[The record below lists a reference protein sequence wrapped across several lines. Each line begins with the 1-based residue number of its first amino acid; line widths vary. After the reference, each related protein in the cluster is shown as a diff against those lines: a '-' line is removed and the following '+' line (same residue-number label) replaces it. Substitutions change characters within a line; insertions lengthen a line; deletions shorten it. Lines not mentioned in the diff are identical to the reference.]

1 MFSMIADERI
11 HSPGRHESASVHGGV
26 RVKSWSSFVV
36 GFVLG
41 VAVAAVLFYVLP
53 RERGRTAVA
62 AAPGGG
68 AATTKSGQQQA
79 AQQPSGDVIIN
90 GKSFTQRHKDE
101 FVQRYGVAPI
111 PGSYWYDTRSG
122 LWGLA
127 GQAAAGFLFA
137 GHDYGALAAN
147 ASNGDTGVFL
157 NGREMP
163 QGEVLVFASLVGPIL
178 PGRYW
183 LDGQGSYGYEGMAIP
198 VGNLYV
204 MAAAASSGGGG
215 GGGDNFW
222 SSRFARG
229 NSNADNSMGYV
240 SIPGTGTVTYG
251 M

>member
-1 MFSMIADERI
+1 M
-11 HSPGRHESASVHGGV
+11 
-26 RVKSWSSFVV
+26 KSWSSFFV

-41 VAVAAVLFYVLP
+41 VAATAALFFLS
-53 RERGRTAVA
+53 RGERARSAAAAPAVA
-62 AAPGGG
+62 AATPP
-68 AATTKSGQQQA
+68 AGQVA
-79 AQQPSGDVIIN
+79 GGDVIIN
-90 GKSFTQRHKDE
+90 GSALTQRHKDE
-101 FVQRYGVAPI
+101 FVQRYGVAPV
-111 PGSYWYDTRSG
+111 PGSYWYDAKSG

-127 GQAAAGFLFA
+127 GQAAAGFLLA
-137 GHDYGALAAN
+137 GHDFGALAAN
-147 ASNGDTGVFL
+147 ASSGDTRIFL

-163 QGEVLVFASLVGPIL
+163 QSEVLLFGSLVGPIL

-183 LDGQGSYGYEGMAIP
+183 LDGQGNYGYEGIAMPA
-198 VGNLYV
+198 GNLYV
-204 MAAAASSGGGG
+204 MATAAASAYGGGGG

>member
-1 MFSMIADERI
+1 M
-11 HSPGRHESASVHGGV
+11 P
-26 RVKSWSSFVV
+26 
-36 GFVLG
+36 
-41 VAVAAVLFYVLP
+41 AA
-53 RERGRTAVA
+53 
-62 AAPGGG
+62 
-68 AATTKSGQQQA
+68 GQPA
-79 AQQPSGDVIIN
+79 HASGDVIIN
-90 GKSFTQRHKDE
+90 GIALTQRQSAE
-101 FVQRYGVAPI
+101 FVQRYGVAPV

-127 GQAAAGFLFA
+127 GQPAAGFLLA
-137 GHDYGALAAN
+137 GHDFGALAAS
-147 ASNGDTGVFL
+147 ASSGNTGIFL

-163 QGEVLVFASLVGPIL
+163 QNEVFLFASLVGQIL

-204 MAAAASSGGGG
+204 IAAASASYGGG